1 MRVHWVC
8 LSGIID
14 TCSYNKKSFLSFSLR
29 GYCRSCTP
37 SITFSESY
45 LYNIISNRLTELI
58 QWRCFYPVEEY
69 FAGKKITHSIV
80 IVITGMLKW
89 WLLVLSILR
98 FVSTTLQNPVIT
110 CIWSKKKSCC
120 YLTNSSVF
128 LSLSL
133 NLSLHVLKGTF
144 TLHNLSYV

>member
-69 FAGKKITHSIV
+69 FAGKNNTQHCYSYHWKAKMMVACSFNSSICFNHSTKPRYYLYLI
-80 IVITGMLKW
+80 
-89 WLLVLSILR
+89 
-98 FVSTTLQNPVIT
+98 
-110 CIWSKKKSCC
+110 KKKIMLLSHKF
-120 YLTNSSVF
+120 LVF
-128 LSLSL
+128 LSLSQS
-133 NLSLHVLKGTF
+133 LSPCFKGYIYF
-144 TLHNLSYV
+144 A